1 MSAAFVRFSIII
13 PVYNRDEPL
22 QRALDSLSRQTF
34 GNFEVIIIDDGSTP
48 EFGERI
54 QALVTTLSDSRFS
67 LICYQPNRNGAYA
80 RNRGIEVA
88 RGEYLCFLDSD
99 DEWLPEKLERI
110 DQILAIEPHWQVIHH
125 PYQNVSHGERSA
137 PFPREARRTDESV
150 AEYSFCTN
158 RVGGIQSSCLIVK
171 RELAQRVRFNDKLR
185 GHQDWDFALRLG
197 AETDRFLF
205 IDQVLTLRHVAD
217 AATGMV
223 SRSLDYAYSLAFLRE
238 NQHYFSW
245 QAQAGYAAHILLPKK
260 MTANVQAF
268 NRYEWLA
275 MLFYPILIG
284 NWKIKQLHLH
294 WRCIRLVLWCR
305 WHNKK
310 NIALMGCN
318 DYTCFLIKNYASYL
332 SIQRLIDKN
341 KHGESFYGWS
351 VFSVKDLA
359 PVLWESLDCVVTMT
373 DKHHESMSGDVKVY
387 AENIPVVAF

>member
-238 NQHYFSW
+238 YREYFSLG
-245 QAQAGYAAHILLPKK
+245 AQAGYAAHILLPKK
-260 MTANVQAF
+260 RNSSEQF
-268 NRYEWLA
+268 LNRYEILA
-275 MLFYPILIG
+275 MLYYPRLVATWVYQLGLLHFRCFRLLIG
-284 NWKIKQLHLH
+284 CKRKSWNRIGL
-294 WRCIRLVLWCR
+294 I
-305 WHNKK
+305 
-310 NIALMGCN
+310 GFN
-318 DYTCFLIKNYASYL
+318 DYTTFFMEHYASWMEDVL
-332 SIQRLIDKN
+332 LIDRN
-341 KHGESFYGWS
+341 KSGISAYQRQIVSISNISKEE
-351 VFSVKDLA
+351 
-359 PVLWESLDCVVTMT
+359 WENLDCVVTMT
-373 DKHHESMSGDVKVY
+373 DRHSHSMANEVFNYHQKISVI
-387 AENIPVVAF
+387 NF

>member
-22 QRALDSLSRQTF
+22 QRALDSLSRQTC

-54 QALVTTLSDSRFS
+54 QALVTTLADSRFS
-67 LICYQPNRNGAYA
+67 VICYQPNRNGAYA

-125 PYQNVSHGERSA
+125 PYQNVVRGERST
-137 PFPREARRTDESV
+137 PFPTVARRADESV

-158 RVGGIQSSCLIVK
+158 RIGGIQSSCLIVK

-217 AATGMV
+217 AASGMV
-223 SRSLDYAYSLAFLRE
+223 SRSLDYPYSLAFL
-238 NQHYFSW
+238 HDYKGYFSS
-245 QAQAGYAAHILLPKK
+245 QAQAGYAAHVLLPKK
-260 MTANVQAF
+260 INTSDRLW
-268 NRYEWLA
+268 NRYEMLAVLYYPRQVASWLYQ
-275 MLFYPILIG
+275 LGVLHGRCLRLLINCKRHNWSRIGLIG
-284 NWKIKQLHLH
+284 F
-294 WRCIRLVLWCR
+294 
-305 WHNKK
+305 
-310 NIALMGCN
+310 N
-318 DYTCFLIKNYASYL
+318 DYTTFFMNNYARWMKNIL
-332 SIQRLIDKN
+332 LIDRNKSGALVYQRQIVSIVNISQEQWKN
-341 KHGESFYGWS
+341 I
-351 VFSVKDLA
+351 
-359 PVLWESLDCVVTMT
+359 DCVATMT
-373 DKHHESMSGDVKVY
+373 DLHHQSMCKEVRHYNPD
-387 AENIPVVAF
+387 IPITNF

>member
-158 RVGGIQSSCLIVK
+158 RVGGYSI
-171 RELAQRVRFNDKLR
+171 ELSHR
-185 GHQDWDFALRLG
+185 
-197 AETDRFLF
+197 
-205 IDQVLTLRHVAD
+205 
-217 AATGMV
+217 
-223 SRSLDYAYSLAFLRE
+223 
-238 NQHYFSW
+238 
-245 QAQAGYAAHILLPKK
+245 QA
-260 MTANVQAF
+260 
-268 NRYEWLA
+268 
-275 MLFYPILIG
+275 
-284 NWKIKQLHLH
+284 
-294 WRCIRLVLWCR
+294 
-305 WHNKK
+305 
-310 NIALMGCN
+310 
-318 DYTCFLIKNYASYL
+318 
-332 SIQRLIDKN
+332 
-341 KHGESFYGWS
+341 
-351 VFSVKDLA
+351 
-359 PVLWESLDCVVTMT
+359 
-373 DKHHESMSGDVKVY
+373 
-387 AENIPVVAF
+387 